1 MNSGKR
7 QVAGGRMTA
16 TARAAHGRRGSRVAR
31 WDAAFT
37 IIEMLAVMAILAVL
51 AVVAVP
57 AIKNL
62 GKSSGAL
69 SASRQLLDA
78 VGHARQLAVKN
89 HTTVFMVFV
98 PTNFWGN
105 VNLNNLTLAQLTALT
120 NLCDRQLS
128 GYTFIAYGALG
139 DQPGQH
145 TWHYLEPWQSLPD
158 SSFIPPWKFAL
169 SKPFSP
175 PLAMPIND
183 PVTGQAL
190 FKVYGFNELFFPFPT
205 VDAPLLVL
213 PCIAFNY
220 LGQLTFDGQNPASQD
235 EYIPLGRG
243 SVLPAMDP
251 SSKAFQL
258 SAPLV
263 SEDPP
268 GNSTNSAYNLVD
280 IDPLTGRATLKF
292 QQVR

>member
-16 TARAAHGRRGSRVAR
+16 AAARTARGWPKPKIAHEA
-31 WDAAFT
+31 AAFT
-37 IIEMLAVMAILAVL
+37 MIEMLAVMAILAVL

-69 SASRQLLDA
+69 GASRQLLDA
-78 VGHARQLAVKN
+78 VGRARQLAVEN
-89 HTTVFMVFV
+89 HTTVYMVFV
-98 PTNFWGN
+98 PTNFWGG
-105 VNLNNLTLAQLTALT
+105 VNFSSLTTAQKSALT

-128 GYTFIAYGALG
+128 

-145 TWHYLEPWQSLPD
+145 TWHYLDPWQSLPD
-158 SSFIPPWKFAL
+158 NSFIAPWKFAL
-169 SKPFSP
+169 PIPFFLP
-175 PLAMPIND
+175 IAMPIND
-183 PVTGQAL
+183 PVTGQTL
-190 FKVYGFNELFFPFPT
+190 FKVYGFDAKAVPFPT
-205 VDAPLLVL
+205 VDAPLLAI

-220 LGQLTFDGQNPASQD
+220 LGQLTDDGQNPASQD
-235 EYIPLGRG
+235 EYIPLARG

-251 SSKAFQL
+251 SSKALQL
-258 SAPLV
+258 SPPVV

-268 GNSTNSAYNLVD
+268 GNSTNSAYNAVD
-280 IDPLTGRATLKF
+280 IDPLTGRARLRF
-292 QQVR
+292 QQVQ